1 MAFYSSEYNN
11 IKDPVNQN
19 TYVDNTRLVSNGD
32 YMENELK
39 MSEKFFKQQN
49 NLDEKITNNMLKIN
63 VLIYIFIVCLTSIL
77 VFYSTNIFYVRP
89 YEDQEYRGV
98 KLTFSI
104 LYFRQEGKEVI
115 NTTNPY
121 SCINN
126 STDCENKCENFS
138 LPKLKEIFPVECYMF
153 AKFQSAGIIVS
164 KFNILIFIKNLFVKI
179 LK

>member
-1 MAFYSSEYNN
+1 MAFHSSDNN
-11 IKDPVNQN
+11 FKDPLNQN
-19 TYVDNTRLVSNGD
+19 TYVENTRIASQGD

-63 VLIYIFIVCLTSIL
+63 VLIYIFILCLTGIL
-77 VFYSTNIFYVRP
+77 VFYSTNIFYIRP
-89 YEDQEYRGV
+89 YEDQESRGV

-121 SCINN
+121 SCIYN
-126 STDCENKCENFS
+126 STSCENNCKNFS
-138 LPKLKEIFPVECYMF
+138 LPKLKEIFPLECYMF

-164 KFNILIFIKNLFVKI
+164 KFKI
-179 LK
+179 LVVFLKF

>member
-1 MAFYSSEYNN
+1 MAFHSSDYNN
-11 IKDPVNQN
+11 KDPLNHN
-19 TYVDNTRLVSNGD
+19 TYVDNTRIASQGD

-63 VLIYIFIVCLTSIL
+63 VLIYMFIIFLTSML
-77 VFYSTNIFYVRP
+77 VFYSTNIFYIRP

-98 KLTFSI
+98 RLTFSI

-126 STDCENKCENFS
+126 STTCENNCNNFL
-138 LPKLKEIFPVECYMF
+138 LPKLKEIFPIECYMF

-164 KFNILIFIKNLFVKI
+164 KLNILLFIQKI
-179 LK
+179 YLLKF